1 MCELCIRY
9 VNPILGAI
17 TLLIVMGILTWI
29 YFEVKE
35 TIESRKELERKWK
48 NLVDEYEKK
57 NEGSEKQ

>member
-9 VNPILGAI
+9 VNPILGVI
-17 TLLIVMGILTWI
+17 TLFILMWILTWI

-48 NLVDEYEKK
+48 NLLNENEKK
-57 NEGSEKQ
+57 NKGSEEQ